1 MTTGAL
7 ISTSILL
14 VMSLLAKIFPYK
26 KPEGNLEV
34 DINTLRSRYQIWD
47 LFSVVLIFILIPGI
61 TYIIGSLF
69 SIIFYST
76 KVDNPEIIYH
86 IGTSRL
92 MWFMPALVL
101 SFGLIRI
108 PMTLIYKLIFKE
120 EYNQFMLYSDA
131 KTGIDGMRVLN
142 YMTWISGIGSAL
154 LLILLSDYSVDIS
167 KEKIVLNDFL
177 TFTDKSYSFSEIES
191 INYIKLINPNT
202 QQPEKESYFIRFKDG
217 GHWDT
222 ARGLEDD
229 NNRQNEII
237 NFLSEKTG
245 LKINELS
252 KNPE

>member
-1 MTTGAL
+1 MTAGAL
-7 ISTSILL
+7 VSISILVGL
-14 VMSLLAKIFPYK
+14 SILAKIFPYK

-34 DINTLRSRYQIWD
+34 DINTLRGKYQIWD

-61 TYIIGSLF
+61 TYVIGSLLL
-69 SIIFYST
+69 IIFYST
-76 KVDNPEIIYH
+76 EANEPEIIYH

-108 PMTLIYKLIFKE
+108 PMTLIYKLIFKK
-120 EYNQFMLYSDA
+120 EYNQFMLYSDL
-131 KTGIDGMRVLN
+131 KTGIDGMRLLN
-142 YMTWISGIGSAL
+142 YMTWIAGIGSVL
-154 LLILLSDYSVDIS
+154 LLILLSDYSVDIY

-177 TFTDKSYSFSEIES
+177 TFSDKSYSFSEIES
-191 INYIKLINPNT
+191 INYIQPVNPNT

-229 NNRQNEII
+229 NNRQSEII
-237 NFLSEKTG
+237 NFLSGKTG
-245 LKINELS
+245 LKIIELQ

>member
-1 MTTGAL
+1 MTAGAL
-7 ISTSILL
+7 VSISILIGL
-14 VMSLLAKIFPYK
+14 SILAKIFPYK
-26 KPEGNLEV
+26 KPEGNLKV
-34 DINTLRSRYQIWD
+34 DINTLKGKYQIWD

-61 TYIIGSLF
+61 TYVIGSLL

-76 KVDNPEIIYH
+76 EANEPEIIYH

-108 PMTLIYKLIFKE
+108 PMTLIYKLIFKK
-120 EYNQFMLYSDA
+120 EYNQFMLYSDL
-131 KTGIDGMRVLN
+131 KTGIDGMRLLN
-142 YMTWISGIGSAL
+142 YMTWIAGIGSVL
-154 LLILLSDYSVDIS
+154 LLILLSDYSVDIY

-177 TFTDKSYSFSEIES
+177 TFSDKSYSFSEIES
-191 INYIKLINPNT
+191 INYIQPINPNT

-217 GHWDT
+217 GYWDT

-229 NNRQNEII
+229 NNRQSEII
-237 NFLSEKTG
+237 NFLSGKTG
-245 LKINELS
+245 LKIIELQ